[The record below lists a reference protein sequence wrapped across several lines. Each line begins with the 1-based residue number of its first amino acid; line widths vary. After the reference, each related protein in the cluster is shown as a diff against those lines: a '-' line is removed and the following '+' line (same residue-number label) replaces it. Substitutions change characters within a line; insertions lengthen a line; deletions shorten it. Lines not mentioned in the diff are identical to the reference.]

1 MNFDR
6 QTYRLSDTR
15 GLESRFLLIG
25 ILGLVFSL
33 LAFIINA
40 DRFFQS
46 YLVAYSFWLS
56 LTLGALFFVMLHH
69 LVGAVWSEVLR
80 RLTETVMA
88 VLPWMVILFIP
99 VALGMHSL
107 FSWSRPEVLS
117 HDAAL
122 QGKAGYL
129 NRGFFL
135 VRTAG
140 YFVIWILLTRSLYG
154 NSVKQDAGFDPKRII
169 GLRRVSAPGM
179 ILFAFTCSFAAI
191 DWLMALDPHWYST
204 IFGAYF
210 FSGLVTAFLCFLTL
224 VAIFL
229 GKRDVLSHEITVEH
243 YHDLGKL
250 IFAFMIL
257 WAYMAFSQYMLIWY
271 SDIPEET
278 LWFHHR
284 WDGPWKAVSWLI
296 PFTNFTVPFV
306 LLMSRAA
313 KRNLTLLWFISLWLL
328 IFHWLDV
335 SWLVLPTFRQ
345 STPIYSW
352 MDVATTVGIGGIF
365 LWLFWRKLVSQAI
378 VPINNPNLQASIRFV
393 NE

>member
-15 GLESRFLLIG
+15 GLERRFLLIG

-33 LAFIINA
+33 LGVIIDA

-46 YLVAYSFWLS
+46 YLVAYCFWLS
-56 LTLGALFFVMLHH
+56 LALGALFFVMLHH

-80 RLTETVMA
+80 RLTETVMV
-88 VLPWMVILFIP
+88 VLPWMVIFFIP
-99 VALGMHSL
+99 VALSMRSL
-107 FSWSRPEVLS
+107 FAWSRPEVLF

-122 QGKAGYL
+122 QGKVGYL
-129 NRGFFL
+129 NTGFFL
-135 VRTAG
+135 VRAAG
-140 YFVIWILLTRSLYG
+140 YFFIWILLVRFLYS
-154 NSVKQDAGFDPKRII
+154 NSVQQDSGCDPKRIVR
-169 GLRRVSAPGM
+169 LRRVSALGM

-229 GKRDVLSHEITVEH
+229 GNGGILIHEITVEH

-250 IFAFMIL
+250 VFAFMIL

-271 SDIPEET
+271 SNIPEET

-284 WDGPWKAVSWLI
+284 WDGPWKPVSWLI
-296 PFTNFTVPFV
+296 PFTNFAVPFV

-313 KRNLTLLWFISLWLL
+313 KRNLKALSFISVWLL

-352 MDVATTVGIGGIF
+352 MDIATTVGIGGLF
-365 LWLFWRKLVSQAI
+365 LWLFWRKLATRAI
-378 VPINNPNLQASIRFV
+378 LPVGNPNLQASIRFV
-393 NE
+393 ND